1 VAHSSLAMWEAGRC
15 EQAENAG
22 SLEDRKGLIHV
33 RWHVQRNQDVE
44 EVQEV
49 VVEVA
54 VQYPGP

>member
-1 VAHSSLAMWEAGRC
+1 MWEAGRC